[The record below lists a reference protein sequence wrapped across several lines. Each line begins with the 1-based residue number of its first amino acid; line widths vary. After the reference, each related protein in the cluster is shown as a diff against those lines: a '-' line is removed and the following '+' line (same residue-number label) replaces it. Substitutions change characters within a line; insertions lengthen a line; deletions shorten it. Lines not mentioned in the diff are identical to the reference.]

1 MDGDE
6 GVVRELER
14 LAVRL
19 RVAREEVEAG
29 RTALGRFALVWWA
42 GTAADRYAALVDERR
57 ARLAALADELR
68 RLEEQALTLVVAARA
83 EAGRALVG
91 PEAS

>member
-6 GVVRELER
+6 GVVGELER
-14 LAVRL
+14 LAGRL

-29 RTALGRFALVWWA
+29 RAALGRFALVWWA

-57 ARLAALADELR
+57 ARLAVLADDLR
-68 RLEEQALTLVVAARA
+68 RLEEDVLTLVVVAGV
-83 EAGRALVG
+83 EAGRARLAR
-91 PEAS
+91 EAS